1 MRVPFSSEPKS
12 PFPMSRPLTPI
23 ADALAQMLAQVPV
36 PPATE
41 SVPLDVALGRVLAA
55 PMHAALDVPAYDNSA
70 MDGYALNT
78 RDAKV
83 PGIRLP
89 VSQTIAAGHP
99 GQALAA
105 GTVARIFTGA
115 PIPAGADAVVMQ
127 ENTEP
132 QGEHVVITQVPRA
145 GENIRVTG
153 HDIARG
159 STVLAAGRRLRPQDI
174 GLLAS
179 LGIEHID
186 VHRALTVALLN
197 TGDEVVA
204 PGAMLKP
211 GQLYDSNSFTLDG
224 LLTGLGFKV
233 RKLGIVAD
241 TPAATE
247 AVLQQAAREADVI
260 ISTGGVSVGAA
271 DHVRAA
277 VEKLG
282 ELRLWK
288 LAIKPGKPFSFAQ
301 VAGKPFF
308 GLPGNPVAVF
318 VTFVLLVRPYILR
331 MQGAVAADAP
341 RFPVKAGFEVAEAGT
356 REEYLRVRLVN
367 ANGELVAEL
376 YPDQGSSVLTSLS
389 WADGLAIVPLRTTVR
404 RGDKLDYVAFAGLL

>member
-1 MRVPFSSEPKS
+1 
-12 PFPMSRPLTPI
+12 MSKALTPI
-23 ADALAQMLAQVPV
+23 ADALAHLLAQVP
-36 PPATE
+36 PAPASET
-41 SVPLDVALGRVLAA
+41 VPLAEAFGRVLAESQRA
-55 PMHAALDVPAYDNSA
+55 SMDVPAYDNSA

-78 RDAKV
+78 RDV
-83 PGIRLP
+83 PAAGTSLP
-89 VSQTIAAGHP
+89 LSQTIAAGHP
-99 GQALAA
+99 GQPLAP

-115 PIPAGADAVVMQ
+115 PVPAGADAVVMQ
-127 ENTEP
+127 ENAAVYGN
-132 QGEHVVITQVPRA
+132 QITLNETPRA
-145 GENIRVTG
+145 GQNLRRRG

-159 STVLAAGRRLRPQDI
+159 STVLPAGQRLRAQDL

-179 LGIEHID
+179 LGIDRIA
-186 VHRALTVALLN
+186 VRRPLTVALLN

-204 PGAMLKP
+204 PGSVLAA
-211 GQLYDSNSFTLDG
+211 GQLYDSNSFTLAG
-224 LLTGLGFKV
+224 LLQRLGFQV

-247 AVLQQAAREADVI
+247 AALQQAAASADVVVT
-260 ISTGGVSVGAA
+260 TGGVSVGAE

-282 ELRLWK
+282 RLSLWK
-288 LAIKPGKPFSFAQ
+288 LAIKPGKPFSFGQ

-331 MQGAVAADAP
+331 MQGAVATEVP
-341 RFPVKAGFEVAEAGT
+341 VFPVRAGFAVTEAGG
-356 REEYLRVRLVN
+356 RQEYLRVQLVKKD
-367 ANGELVAEL
+367 GDQVAML

-389 WADGLAIVPLRTTVR
+389 WADGLAVVPVQTTVSP
-404 RGDKLDYVAFAGLL
+404 GDLLDYLPFDGLL

>member
-1 MRVPFSSEPKS
+1 
-12 PFPMSRPLTPI
+12 MSKPLTPI
-23 ADALAQMLAQVPV
+23 ADALVHVFAQVPAA
-36 PPATE
+36 PQSE
-41 SVPLDVALGRVLAA
+41 SVPLGAALKRVLAE
-55 PMHAALDVPAYDNSA
+55 PVLAALDVPAYDNSA

-78 RDAKV
+78 RDLQAA
-83 PGIRLP
+83 GASLP

-99 GQALAA
+99 GQPLKAR
-105 GTVARIFTGA
+105 TVARIFTGA

-127 ENTEP
+127 ENTEARGD
-132 QGEHVVITQVPRA
+132 QVAVTQLPRP
-145 GENIRVTG
+145 GENIRARG

-159 STVLAAGRRLRPQDI
+159 SSVLAAGQRLRPQDL

-179 LGIEHID
+179 LGIEH
-186 VHRALTVALLN
+186 VAVRRALTVALLN

-204 PGAMLKP
+204 PGIALKP

-224 LLTGLGFKV
+224 LLQSLGMRV

-247 AVLQQAAREADVI
+247 AALQQAAREADVV
-260 ISTGGVSVGAA
+260 ISTGGVSVGAE

-282 ELRLWK
+282 KLSLWK
-288 LAIKPGKPFSFAQ
+288 LAIKPGKPFSFGQ

-318 VTFVLLVRPYILR
+318 VTFVLLVRPYLLR
-331 MQGAVAADAP
+331 MQGAAATDVPA
-341 RFPVKAGFEVAEAGT
+341 FPVSAGFSVAEAGT
-356 REEYLRVRLVN
+356 RQEYLRVRLVN
-367 ANGELVAEL
+367 KHGELVAEP

-389 WADGLAIVPLRTTVR
+389 WADGFAVLPVGVTVKP
-404 RGDKLDYVAFAGLL
+404 GDKLDYLSFAELL